1 MLSLTVTGDR
11 ELQRALDAF
20 IPRLQRKIVRR
31 SARAAA
37 RPVLATAKALVPKDE
52 RQLERTLKIRALPRS
67 RKNRDVIGV
76 RVTTDRKALEQIH
89 RETPGV
95 FNPHWAEFG
104 APGHMLFGHT
114 ILPQQAEPFMRP
126 AADQNRGN
134 VASVFAAHLRGEVQE
149 AAREVAAR

>member
-11 ELQRALDAF
+11 ELQQALDAF

-37 RPVLATAKALVPKDE
+37 RPVLDTARALVPKDE

-76 RVTTDRKALEQIH
+76 QVRTDRKALEQIH
-89 RETPGV
+89 AETPGV
-95 FNPHWAEFG
+95 FNPHWAEYG
-104 APGHMLFGHT
+104 APGHMLWGQVV
-114 ILPQQAEPFMRP
+114 LPQQATPFMRP
-126 AADQNRGN
+126 AADQNKAK
-134 VASVFAAHLRGEVQE
+134 VAGVFQTQLRTEVEE
-149 AAREVAAR
+149 AGREAQA